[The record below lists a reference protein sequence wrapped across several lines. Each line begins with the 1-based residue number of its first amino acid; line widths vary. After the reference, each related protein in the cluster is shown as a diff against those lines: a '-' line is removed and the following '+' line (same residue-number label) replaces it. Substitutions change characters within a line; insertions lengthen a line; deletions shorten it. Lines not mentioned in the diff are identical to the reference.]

1 MSRHAN
7 PPTAARILVVADWK
21 VDPEAVVAA
30 LWRRAAEAG
39 AVFTLLVPARLHG
52 LDWVGDP
59 TASVP
64 CARRQIDRL
73 AELCTRAGLAV
84 EVAGV
89 GDPDVLSA
97 IGDALEERVAT
108 EIVLFERRGRLGLH
122 PLHLVH
128 RAQRAT
134 GRPAHRIEVP
144 PSAGPRGRHGWTLP
158 CAGGHCEAEGLQ
170 AA

>member
-7 PPTAARILVVADWK
+7 PPTTARTLVVADWN

-30 LWRRAAEAG
+30 LRRRAAEAS
-39 AVFTLLVPARLHG
+39 APFTLLVPARLHG

-64 CARRQIDRL
+64 CAQRQTDRL
-73 AELCTRAGLAV
+73 AELCTHAGLAV

-97 IGDALEERVAT
+97 IGDALDERAAT
-108 EIVLFERRGRLGLH
+108 EIVLFERRGRVGLH
-122 PLHLVH
+122 PLDLVH

-134 GRPAHRIEVP
+134 GLPAHRIEVP
-144 PSAGPRGRHGWTLP
+144 ASARPRRRHGWTLLRG
-158 CAGGHCEAEGLQ
+158 GGHCEPAGLQ